1 MLGNKRDRSYD
12 ERDPVGARSA
22 NLVVGR
28 WADPL
33 QRPDTALIA
42 DRPIEPRLVQSGDH
56 RCGGC
61 LNLIGVGVAGPHDP
75 GSPYAIGSSAGG
87 HEAIAP
93 ELVIDGFA
101 DAPCASRV
109 VPGASTCAPRGV
121 TTSAL
126 PERTVTSVRP
136 EASTLTR

>member
-56 RCGGC
+56 RWSGA
-61 LNLIGVGVAGPHDP
+61 N
-75 GSPYAIGSSAGG
+75 SA
-87 HEAIAP
+87 
-93 ELVIDGFA
+93 LRQNTDF
-101 DAPCASRV
+101 DAPKPLRVPSPAPRYSPSTASRRRAGDKS
-109 VPGASTCAPRGV
+109 PAQ
-121 TTSAL
+121 SAL
-126 PERTVTSVRP
+126 G
-136 EASTLTR
+136 AAK